1 VSLGEQSSKNNGKE
15 GRQASPGEESRKVS
29 PGEVS
34 SKEIGQ
40 KAVRRHAQ
48 CQ

>member
-1 VSLGEQSSKNNGKE
+1 VSLGEKSSKQNGKE

-29 PGEVS
+29 LGEVS
-34 SKEIGQ
+34 KKQIGR
-40 KAVRRHAQ
+40 KAVRRHAE